1 MKSSYK
7 EKDRMRK
14 KVKKLSCVANSTLNA
29 SVISNSSTSST
40 SNNSF
45 CTKQAVDKATARA
58 VRALPKGRQVINNT
72 SIKSF
77 TKCEIKGKD

>member
-1 MKSSYK
+1 MKNSNFFFFL
-7 EKDRMRK
+7 RK

-29 SVISNSSTSST
+29 SVISNSSTSSA

-58 VRALPKGRQVINNT
+58 VRALPKSPKRKT
-72 SIKSF
+72 RY
-77 TKCEIKGKD
+77 